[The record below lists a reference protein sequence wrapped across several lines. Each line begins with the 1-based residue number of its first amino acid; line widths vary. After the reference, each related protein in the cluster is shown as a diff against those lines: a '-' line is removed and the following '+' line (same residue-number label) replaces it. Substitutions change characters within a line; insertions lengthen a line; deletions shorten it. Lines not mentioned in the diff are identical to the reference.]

1 MNYTRNLAVVPSR
14 LLSALL
20 VSATVLS
27 GCSSQPTSN
36 EGNEAAA
43 ANSTGIFDK
52 TVAKVPEACEGGGI
66 ATGDEVTVSKS
77 IDLRETPDASGKRI
91 VNEKA
96 TEIFKETQY
105 HGVDQSTRLTELCR
119 QKSWSKIRIVE
130 PDWLNHVVGWV
141 PVSALRQIQRDSSG
155 TRKYVAEDFMWD
167 RHTTPYKAKLVNA
180 VNRIVKENSRCPS
193 VETSSLAK
201 SDSRSSPGKPM
212 FYVTCQGSQPFNVW
226 FGPEDAANQSKKFT
240 AIANIGQGEALTQCE
255 RSAKMAANNPQ
266 TVDFSRFMS
275 VAFVPYPNGNSRLV
289 SSFTAKNAF
298 GVEGKFR
305 IECFFE
311 GGTQTETNI
320 SETID

>member
-1 MNYTRNLAVVPSR
+1 MNSKQKLNDLSSC
-14 LLSALL
+14 LLSALI
-20 VSATVLS
+20 VSAPLLS
-27 GCSSQPTSN
+27 GCSSQPVGN
-36 EGNEAAA
+36 EGNETAAA
-43 ANSTGIFDK
+43 SGSGIFVK

-66 ATGDEVTVSKS
+66 ATGDEVTVSKML
-77 IDLRETPDASGKRI
+77 DLRDTPSASGKKI

-96 TEIFKETQY
+96 TEILRSTQY
-105 HGVDQSTRLTELCR
+105 HGVDQTTRLTELCR

-141 PVSALRQIQRDSSG
+141 PVSALRQIQRDAGG
-155 TRKYVAEDFMWD
+155 TRKYVEADFMWD
-167 RHTTPYKAKLVNA
+167 RHTTPYKAKLVAA

-193 VETSSLAK
+193 VETSSIAK

-226 FGPEDAANQSKKFT
+226 FGPEDAANQSKKFS
-240 AIANIGQGEALTQCE
+240 AIGNIGQGEALAACE
-255 RSAKMAANNPQ
+255 RSAKMAATNPQ

-311 GGTQTETNI
+311 GGNQTETNI

>member
-1 MNYTRNLAVVPSR
+1 MTTVNSLAGRSVAFSV
-14 LLSALL
+14 LAALL
-20 VSATVLS
+20 A
-27 GCSSQPTSN
+27 GCSGQPANN
-36 EGNEAAA
+36 ETAENASSSG
-43 ANSTGIFDK
+43 SGIFSK
-52 TVAKVPEACEGGGI
+52 TVANVPKTCEGGGI
-66 ATGDEVTVSKS
+66 ETGDEVTVSKM
-77 IDLRETPDASGKRI
+77 IDLRQTPDANGRKI

-96 TEIFKETQY
+96 TEILRETQY
-105 HGVDQSTRLTELCR
+105 HVVDQTTRLTELCR

-130 PDWLNHVVGWV
+130 PDWLNFVVGWV

-155 TRKYVAEDFMWD
+155 TRKYVEDDFMWD
-167 RHTTPYKAKLVNA
+167 KHTTPYKTKLVAA

-201 SDSRSSPGKPM
+201 SDSRSGPGKPM

-226 FGPEDAANQSKKFT
+226 FGPEDAANQNKKFS
-240 AIANIGQGEALTQCE
+240 AVANIGQSDALMACE
-255 RSAKMAANNPQ
+255 RSAKEAANNPQ
-266 TVDFSRFMS
+266 TVDFSRFMD
-275 VAFVPYPNGNSRLV
+275 VAFVPYPNGNSRLI

-311 GGTQTETNI
+311 GGNQTETNI

>member
-1 MNYTRNLAVVPSR
+1 MNYNRNFANLRGGLITALLIPAT
-14 LLSALL
+14 LLSA
-20 VSATVLS
+20 
-27 GCSSQPTSN
+27 CSSQPTGN
-36 EGNEAAA
+36 DGNEAGAT
-43 ANSTGIFDK
+43 NGSGIFDK

-66 ATGDEVTVSKS
+66 ATGDEVTVSKML
-77 IDLRETPDASGKRI
+77 DLRETPSASGKKI

-96 TEIFKETQY
+96 TEILRTTQY
-105 HGVDQSTRLTELCR
+105 HGVDQTTRLTELCR

-226 FGPEDAANQSKKFT
+226 FGPEDAANQSKKFS
-240 AIANIGQGEALTQCE
+240 AIGNIGQTEALSACE

-275 VAFVPYPNGNSRLV
+275 VAFVPYPNGNSRLI